1 MFSRVLA
8 LLAVLLLSANTWAA
22 IEINNHQ
29 ARNMD
34 DVQSLGVIY
43 INHNFATESEARQAL
58 NEETDAQGATYY
70 HVILMRE
77 PGSNGN
83 MHASAIFIAS
93 TRYNQRNIAIVC
105 FAPFAGAFLKNGCG
119 IRPVISRRRKFPQ
132 RVFYFCP

>member
-1 MFSRVLA
+1 MRARVLTF
-8 LLAVLLLSANTWAA
+8 LAALLLSANATAA
-22 IEINNHQ
+22 IKIDNQQ

-43 INHNFATESEARQAL
+43 INHNFATESEADQAL

-83 MHASAIFIAS
+83 MHASADIY
-93 TRYNQRNIAIVC
+93 R
-105 FAPFAGAFLKNGCG
+105 
-119 IRPVISRRRKFPQ
+119 
-132 RVFYFCP
+132 

>member
-43 INHNFATESEARQAL
+43 INHNFATSSITTAL
-58 NEETDAQGATYY
+58 CT
-70 HVILMRE
+70 
-77 PGSNGN
+77 
-83 MHASAIFIAS
+83 ASWAS
-93 TRYNQRNIAIVC
+93 
-105 FAPFAGAFLKNGCG
+105 
-119 IRPVISRRRKFPQ
+119 FPQ
-132 RVFYFCP
+132 ANGPC

>member
-77 PGSNGN
+77 PGVT
-83 MHASAIFIAS
+83 ATCTPARIFIAS
-93 TRYNQRNIAIVC
+93 TSITNETL
-105 FAPFAGAFLKNGCG
+105 P
-119 IRPVISRRRKFPQ
+119 
-132 RVFYFCP
+132 

>member
-70 HVILMRE
+70 HVVTAICTPAR
-77 PGSNGN
+77 
-83 MHASAIFIAS
+83 IFIAS

-105 FAPFAGAFLKNGCG
+105 FAPFAGGF
-119 IRPVISRRRKFPQ
+119 F
-132 RVFYFCP
+132 

>member
-43 INHNFATESEARQAL
+43 INITSPL
-58 NEETDAQGATYY
+58 KVK
-70 HVILMRE
+70 HVR
-77 PGSNGN
+77 
-83 MHASAIFIAS
+83 H
-93 TRYNQRNIAIVC
+93 
-105 FAPFAGAFLKNGCG
+105 
-119 IRPVISRRRKFPQ
+119 
-132 RVFYFCP
+132 

>member
-43 INHNFATESEARQAL
+43 INLTFHSPSPKTFSPVESITRCAISPRVGVLKLILTDFARLLTQL
-58 NEETDAQGATYY
+58 
-70 HVILMRE
+70 
-77 PGSNGN
+77 
-83 MHASAIFIAS
+83 
-93 TRYNQRNIAIVC
+93 
-105 FAPFAGAFLKNGCG
+105 
-119 IRPVISRRRKFPQ
+119 
-132 RVFYFCP
+132 

>member
-70 HVILMRE
+70 HVILM
-77 PGSNGN
+77 
-83 MHASAIFIAS
+83 F
-93 TRYNQRNIAIVC
+93 QDQ
-105 FAPFAGAFLKNGCG
+105 G
-119 IRPVISRRRKFPQ
+119 IRDDILHVLLRCYLLL
-132 RVFYFCP
+132 VLTEALHG

>member
-43 INHNFATESEARQAL
+43 INHN
-58 NEETDAQGATYY
+58 
-70 HVILMRE
+70 
-77 PGSNGN
+77 
-83 MHASAIFIAS
+83 
-93 TRYNQRNIAIVC
+93 
-105 FAPFAGAFLKNGCG
+105 
-119 IRPVISRRRKFPQ
+119 
-132 RVFYFCP
+132 